1 MSKHTKVRFGA
12 GYYKISF
19 NKGEAEENVTNKQL
33 MLLPSSAKIPLTEF
47 AIFPV

>member
-19 NKGEAEENVTNKQL
+19 NKGEENVTNKQL